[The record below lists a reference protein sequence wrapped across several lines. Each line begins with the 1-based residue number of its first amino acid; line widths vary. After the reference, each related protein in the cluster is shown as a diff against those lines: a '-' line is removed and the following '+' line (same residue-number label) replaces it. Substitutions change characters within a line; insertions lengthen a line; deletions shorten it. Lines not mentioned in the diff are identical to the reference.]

1 MRAVQRATVRAHE
14 HYLRLFEPEVDKDA
28 PEIFVVFFN
37 AVVEL
42 ADMALIQEAQH
53 SLLELA
59 TALAGNDFNERNL
72 LCQCLLDNAIEFRI
86 NLSTAVV
93 NVVQV

>member
-53 SLLELA
+53 SLL
-59 TALAGNDFNERNL
+59 
-72 LCQCLLDNAIEFRI
+72 
-86 NLSTAVV
+86 
-93 NVVQV
+93 

>member
-1 MRAVQRATVRAHE
+1 MAVRQWVVIFPKRSCYFLNVDAGCLYQVAGIAMSAVQRATVCAHQ

-28 PEIFVVFFN
+28 AEIFVVFFN

-53 SLLELA
+53 SLL
-59 TALAGNDFNERNL
+59 
-72 LCQCLLDNAIEFRI
+72 
-86 NLSTAVV
+86 
-93 NVVQV
+93 

>member
-1 MRAVQRATVRAHE
+1 MRAVQRATVCAHQ

-42 ADMALIQEAQH
+42 VRAHGCALHCANGDPSHLVQAACINSPIPSVRAKQV
-53 SLLELA
+53 S
-59 TALAGNDFNERNL
+59 GWWMD
-72 LCQCLLDNAIEFRI
+72 LDSSNP
-86 NLSTAVV
+86 
-93 NVVQV
+93 

>member
-1 MRAVQRATVRAHE
+1 MSAVQRATVCAHQ
-14 HYLRLFEPEVDKDA
+14 HFLRLFEPEVDKDA

-53 SLLELA
+53 SLL
-59 TALAGNDFNERNL
+59 
-72 LCQCLLDNAIEFRI
+72 
-86 NLSTAVV
+86 
-93 NVVQV
+93 

>member
-1 MRAVQRATVRAHE
+1 MLRAHARDEAVDAGCLYQVAGIAISAVQRATVCAHQ

-53 SLLELA
+53 SLL
-59 TALAGNDFNERNL
+59 
-72 LCQCLLDNAIEFRI
+72 
-86 NLSTAVV
+86 
-93 NVVQV
+93 

>member
-1 MRAVQRATVRAHE
+1 MFAAIPELSLTRRQTSPQQRYFWEVASLRAIVRAAVRAHQ

-42 ADMALIQEAQH
+42 ADMTLIQEAQH
-53 SLLELA
+53 SLL
-59 TALAGNDFNERNL
+59 
-72 LCQCLLDNAIEFRI
+72 
-86 NLSTAVV
+86 
-93 NVVQV
+93 

>member
-1 MRAVQRATVRAHE
+1 MIPPPRKHWHRYFGVLAPNSPWRALVAQASRKLGVGSAMRAVQRATVCAHQ

-53 SLLELA
+53 SLL
-59 TALAGNDFNERNL
+59 
-72 LCQCLLDNAIEFRI
+72 
-86 NLSTAVV
+86 
-93 NVVQV
+93 

>member
-1 MRAVQRATVRAHE
+1 MQRATVRAHQ

-42 ADMALIQEAQH
+42 ADMTLIQEAQLWMRH
-53 SLLELA
+53 WRCAASGVSCQIRVAGIVLCSLV
-59 TALAGNDFNERNL
+59 T
-72 LCQCLLDNAIEFRI
+72 RI
-86 NLSTAVV
+86 KSLRIPNKSSF
-93 NVVQV
+93 

>member
-1 MRAVQRATVRAHE
+1 MFAAIPELEFDQTANLAAAAVFLEVASLRAIVPATVCAHQ

-37 AVVEL
+37 AMVEL

-53 SLLELA
+53 SLL
-59 TALAGNDFNERNL
+59 
-72 LCQCLLDNAIEFRI
+72 
-86 NLSTAVV
+86 
-93 NVVQV
+93 